1 MSVIANGYTDMSQQ
15 CLGLMSRFQ
24 YLGRR
29 ISFGAGLVLPI
40 LLMAICWTPVAE
52 AATYGIGA
60 CPNVYR
66 QCLLEWKAERIAYLK
81 SDQGYLNLAGLFW
94 LREGISTFGSG
105 AGNDLLFPAAAMP
118 EMGTFE
124 LGESGVVM
132 NVRGGVDVR
141 MDGNPVSSVQMADDT
156 SDQPSVVTFGSFAW
170 TVIRRDDRFAVRLRD
185 FDRPALSTFS
195 PIDYYPTDENLRVD
209 ARLQRYDQPRIVK
222 VDTVIEGL
230 DYNPTSPGLL
240 RFNIGGQSFE
250 LEAYNA
256 GDEFLL
262 VFGDATSGRETYP
275 AGRFLYANKPG
286 KDGVVVLDFNTAQN
300 PPCAFNEFATC
311 PIASPRNRLAIRIP
325 AGERYRSTGS
335 DSIDSPNH

>member
-1 MSVIANGYTDMSQQ
+1 MSVIANGHTKMLQ
-15 CLGLMSRFQ
+15 RFLE
-24 YLGRR
+24 YMGRFR
-29 ISFGAGLVLPI
+29 YFQPPIAIGAALI
-40 LLMAICWTPVAE
+40 LLTAMHWTVAA

-105 AGNDLLFPAAAMP
+105 AGSDLLFPAAAMP

-132 NVRGGVDVR
+132 NVRGGADVR
-141 MDGNPVSSVQMADDT
+141 MDGNPVSRVQMADDT
-156 SDQPSVVTFGSFAW
+156 SGQPSVVTFGSFAW

-185 FDRPALSTFS
+185 FDHPALSTFP
-195 PIDYYPTDENLRVD
+195 PIDYYPTDVNLRVE
-209 ARLQRYDQPRIVK
+209 ARLQRYDQPRIIK
-222 VDTVIEGL
+222 IDTVIEGL

-240 RFNIGGQSFE
+240 RFDIGGQSFE

-256 GDEFLL
+256 GDEFRSPHVRLHHHGTGWL
-262 VFGDATSGRETYP
+262 SGFRQ
-275 AGRFLYANKPG
+275 GS
-286 KDGVVVLDFNTAQN
+286 
-300 PPCAFNEFATC
+300 
-311 PIASPRNRLAIRIP
+311 ASIHHDTNLHHA
-325 AGERYRSTGS
+325 
-335 DSIDSPNH
+335 

>member
-1 MSVIANGYTDMSQQ
+1 MSVIANGHTKMLQ
-15 CLGLMSRFQ
+15 RFLE
-24 YLGRR
+24 YMGRFR
-29 ISFGAGLVLPI
+29 YFQPPIAIGAALI
-40 LLMAICWTPVAE
+40 LLTAMHWTVAA

-105 AGNDLLFPAAAMP
+105 AGSDLLFPAAAMP

-132 NVRGGVDVR
+132 NVRGGADVR
-141 MDGNPVSSVQMADDT
+141 MDGNPVSRVQMADDT
-156 SDQPSVVTFGSFAW
+156 SGQPSVVTFGSFAW

-185 FDRPALSTFS
+185 FDHPALSTFP
-195 PIDYYPTDENLRVD
+195 PIDYYPTDVNLRVE
-209 ARLQRYDQPRIVK
+209 ARLQRYDQPRIIK
-222 VDTVIEGL
+222 IDTVIEGL

-240 RFNIGGQSFE
+240 RFDIGGQSFE

-256 GDEFLL
+256 GDEFPMRPAAEKHIRPDG
-262 VFGDATSGRETYP
+262 FCMQTSR
-275 AGRFLYANKPG
+275 ARMA
-286 KDGVVVLDFNTAQN
+286 
-300 PPCAFNEFATC
+300 
-311 PIASPRNRLAIRIP
+311 
-325 AGERYRSTGS
+325 
-335 DSIDSPNH
+335 